1 MPRGWV
7 IMVRPLYS
15 VASPSRSLVGMVMEP
30 RVMLSF
36 RRGPW
41 MKVDD
46 SLIRFSGRNR
56 FSRISLK
63 WMGSTVGKRD

>member
-1 MPRGWV
+1 MYIPRGWM
-7 IMVRPLYS
+7 IEARPLYS
-15 VASPSRSLVGMVMEP
+15 EASPSRSVVGMVKEP
-30 RVMLSF
+30 RVMLSW
-36 RRGPW
+36 RRGPC

-63 WMGSTVGKRD
+63 